1 MTQLPARTRTAR
13 RGLTLIEIMVALA
26 IMVTI
31 GAAVPTLQGL
41 LGLKQRAAAKELA
54 QTYTW
59 LLDEA
64 AFGTS
69 LFAWST
75 T

>member
-1 MTQLPARTRTAR
+1 MRFAR

-26 IMVTI
+26 VMITI
-31 GAAVPTLQGL
+31 VAISIPTLNGL
-41 LGLKQRAAAKELA
+41 LDLKQRAAVKELG

-64 AFGTS
+64 A
-69 LFAWST
+69 LHILDELLD
-75 T
+75 